1 VKPKPPTPPPPTPPP
16 TPPTTR
22 LWVDAY
28 TMQLEGVAEAIASPK
43 VRKAAADALRQAEAA
58 LAVEVDAD
66 KVAQL
71 RSVIANQKQVLLEIG
86 TFNVEAY
93 RDLMAHWRSVRDQI
107 LRQGWDLTLD
117 LDFERDDA
125 TGFVNVKQGRGR
137 PQPFMAAEA
146 QVALAFIN
154 FVNANQEKFDPLSYT
169 KEILKRHGINA
180 ANFADHADRLCIT
193 NPWQPAAAKTKIITG
208 NFT

>member
-1 VKPKPPTPPPPTPPP
+1 MSDPAPGFQLPPEV
-16 TPPTTR
+16 PPTTR

-28 TMQLEGVAEAIASPK
+28 TMQLEGIAEAIASPR
-43 VRKAAADALRQAEAA
+43 VRAAAADALRQAESA
-58 LAVEVDAD
+58 LKVEANEEKAD
-66 KVAQL
+66 QL
-71 RSVIANQKQVLLEIG
+71 RSVIANQKQVLMEIG
-86 TFNVEAY
+86 SFNVEAY

-169 KEILKRHGINA
+169 KKILERQGINA

-193 NPWQPAAAKTKIITG
+193 NPWQPAAAKTKIIQG
-208 NFT
+208 NFKP